1 MQGAGCRSRA
11 GLRIAAALGVGAIGC
26 GGAAPALA
34 YTAAGDR
41 LFPATLVLP
50 QIAPNDEVYLND
62 STLPL
67 TPAGPGSGKRY
78 NTIDG
83 VFTKTITDRLGIKF
97 EQPYTKL
104 DRVGMRPAYGF
115 QNFEVELKYMAIN
128 DIDREFLLSFG
139 LDREFATGAVR
150 VGAAPQGQTSP
161 RIYFGK
167 GLGDLDIGYLRPLAV
182 AGFGGYQIS
191 DQKPRPNVANAGMV
205 VYYSIPYLQSKVQSL
220 DLPDFMRNL
229 TPMTEVVVNV
239 PTGPTYG
246 VRTTAMVAPGVSYAG
261 EGWELGIEALVP
273 LSKATGRGVGVTA
286 QLHFSLD
293 FLFPDTIGK
302 PLFSAP

>member
-150 VGAAPQGQTSP
+150 VGAAP
-161 RIYFGK
+161 R
-167 GLGDLDIGYLRPLAV
+167 A
-182 AGFGGYQIS
+182 
-191 DQKPRPNVANAGMV
+191 KPRRAYISARGSAISISAICVRSRSPGLAGIRSPTRNRAPMWRMPGWS
-205 VYYSIPYLQSKVQSL
+205 SITRSPICNRRCRASTCPISC
-220 DLPDFMRNL
+220 
-229 TPMTEVVVNV
+229 
-239 PTGPTYG
+239 
-246 VRTTAMVAPGVSYAG
+246 
-261 EGWELGIEALVP
+261 
-273 LSKATGRGVGVTA
+273 AT
-286 QLHFSLD
+286 
-293 FLFPDTIGK
+293 
-302 PLFSAP
+302 